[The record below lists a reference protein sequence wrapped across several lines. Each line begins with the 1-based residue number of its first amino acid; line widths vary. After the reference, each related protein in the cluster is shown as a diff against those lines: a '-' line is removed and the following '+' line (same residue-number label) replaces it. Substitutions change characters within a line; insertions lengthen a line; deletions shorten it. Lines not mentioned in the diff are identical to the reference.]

1 MKIQNDKNIKEQ
13 KIGIKNKILFIGAK
27 ENYFYQNYF
36 FLLSLVIF
44 QKLSFMLV
52 QPLEHI

>member
-1 MKIQNDKNIKEQ
+1 MKIQNDNNIKEQ

-27 ENYFYQNYF
+27 ENYFYLNYF

-44 QKLSFMLV
+44 LKLSFMLV
-52 QPLEHI
+52 QLLEHI